1 MSAEAADF
9 ETLLLAVADGVA
21 TVTVNRP
28 EALNALNTQVFTDL
42 ANCLSGL
49 ATREDVRV
57 IVIRGAGEKA
67 FVAGADIKEMEG
79 MSRAQAEARSWQGMR
94 LYDQIRNQPQPVM
107 ARING
112 YALGGGMLLA
122 MACDVRVASEQ
133 ARFGYPEIRLGIF
146 PGTGGTVLIDR
157 LFGAGAARAL
167 CLTGEHFSAQRAY
180 ELGIV
185 THLTEPEALDAET
198 DRLATLMAGYSPIA
212 LRELKTVLN
221 ASLERDF
228 ESARALEIAAYGRC
242 FDSEDRVEG
251 MRAFTEKRA
260 PKFVGR

>member
-1 MSAEAADF
+1 MSAPTPGF
-9 ETLLLAVADGVA
+9 ETLLLNVADGIA

-28 EALNALNTQVFTDL
+28 EALNALNRQVFTDL
-42 ANCLSGL
+42 SNCLASL
-49 ATREDVRV
+49 AENPDAHVV
-57 IVIRGAGEKA
+57 VIRGAGEKA
-67 FVAGADIKEMEG
+67 FVAGADIKEMET
-79 MSRAQAEARSWQGMR
+79 MTRAEAEARSWQGMR
-94 LYDQIRNQPQPVM
+94 LYDQIRHQPQPVM

-122 MACDVRVASEQ
+122 MACDVRVASES

-167 CLTGEHFSAQRAY
+167 CLTGEHFPARRAY

-185 THLTEPEALDAET
+185 THLCEPEALDGET
-198 DRLATLMAGYSPIA
+198 ARLAQLMAGYSPVA

-228 ESARALEIAAYGRC
+228 ETARAVEIAAYGRC

-251 MRAFTEKRA
+251 MRAFVEKRS

>member
-1 MSAEAADF
+1 MSVEATDF
-9 ETLLLAVADGVA
+9 ETLLVAVADGIA

-28 EALNALNTQVFTDL
+28 EVLNALNTQVFSDL
-42 ANCLSGL
+42 SQCLSGL
-49 ATREDVRV
+49 AEQEDVRV
-57 IVIRGAGEKA
+57 VLIRGAGEKA

-79 MSRAQAEARSWQGMR
+79 MTRAEAEARSWQGMR
-94 LYDQIRNQPQPVM
+94 LYDQIRRQPQPVM
-107 ARING
+107 ARIGG

-122 MACDVRVASEQ
+122 MACDVRVASDR

-157 LFGAGAARAL
+157 LFGAGVARAL
-167 CLTGEHFSAQRAY
+167 CLTGEHISAQRAY

-185 THLTEPEALDAET
+185 THLVSHDQLDAET
-198 DRLATLMAGYSPIA
+198 GRLAALMAGYSPIA

-228 ESARALEIAAYGRC
+228 ESARAVEIAAYGRC
-242 FDSEDRVEG
+242 FDSADRIEG
-251 MRAFTEKRA
+251 MRAFSEKRA
-260 PKFVGR
+260 PNFIGR